1 MSKTESVKDIKYH
14 FKQKDI
20 GVFNTGNIDAI
31 TGLLYP
37 KCQVYGFTDGKFSLI
52 DVIYAVLKKI
62 GKSDIV
68 ICTWSAG
75 IKDSHNI
82 KWMLD
87 TNMINTLKI
96 ITDMSFPSRKKNY
109 SVAID
114 ELFGTENIR
123 MARVHAKF
131 VLLKNESWNIVIN
144 TSMNLNANKTVE
156 NFQIIDDVVLY
167 DFMNQ
172 YCNVHF
178 ENQLPGFVVPF
189 AQIQKSY
196 KTFVNSTME
205 NEKEWWK
212 F

>member
-1 MSKTESVKDIKYH
+1 MSKTKSVKDIKYH

-62 GKSDIV
+62 GKADIV

-82 KWMLD
+82 KWMLE
-87 TNMINTLKI
+87 TNMINTIKI

-167 DFMNQ
+167 DFMDQ

-178 ENQLPGFVVPF
+178 ENQLPGFIVPF

>member
-31 TGLLYP
+31 TSLLYP

-62 GKSDIV
+62 GRADVV

-82 KWMLD
+82 KWMLE
-87 TNMINTLKI
+87 TNMINTIKI

-167 DFMNQ
+167 DFMDQ

-189 AQIQKSY
+189 VQIQKSY

>member
-1 MSKTESVKDIKYH
+1 
-14 FKQKDI
+14 
-20 GVFNTGNIDAI
+20 
-31 TGLLYP
+31 
-37 KCQVYGFTDGKFSLI
+37 
-52 DVIYAVLKKI
+52 
-62 GKSDIV
+62 
-68 ICTWSAG
+68 
-75 IKDSHNI
+75 
-82 KWMLD
+82 
-87 TNMINTLKI
+87 
-96 ITDMSFPSRKKNY
+96 
-109 SVAID
+109 
-114 ELFGTENIR
+114 

-167 DFMNQ
+167 DFMDQ

>member
-1 MSKTESVKDIKYH
+1 MAKTESVKSMKYH
-14 FKQKDI
+14 FKQSDI
-20 GVFNTGNIDAI
+20 GVFNTGNIYNI
-31 TGLLYP
+31 TSLLYP
-37 KCQVYGFTDGKFSLI
+37 NCQVYGFTDGKFSLI
-52 DVIYAVLKKI
+52 DVIYAVLNKI
-62 GKSDIV
+62 GNADIV

-75 IKDSHNI
+75 IKDSYNI

-87 TNMINTLKI
+87 TNMINTIKI

-131 VLLKNESWNIVIN
+131 VLLKNANWNIVIN

-167 DFMNQ
+167 DFMNK
-172 YCNVHF
+172 YCSVHF
-178 ENQLPGFVVPF
+178 ENQAGGFVVPF

-196 KTFVNSTME
+196 KTFVNSQME
-205 NEKEWWK
+205 SEKEWWK

>member
-1 MSKTESVKDIKYH
+1 MDKTKSVKDIKYH

-62 GKSDIV
+62 GNSDIV

-82 KWMLD
+82 KWMLE
-87 TNMINTLKI
+87 TNMINTIKI

-131 VLLKNESWNIVIN
+131 VLLKNEHWNIVIN

-167 DFMNQ
+167 DFMDQ

-178 ENQLPGFVVPF
+178 ENQLAGFVVPF

-196 KTFVNSTME
+196 KTFVNSQME
-205 NEKEWWK
+205 SEKEWWK

>member
-1 MSKTESVKDIKYH
+1 MSKTDNLKDVKYH

-20 GVFNTGNIDAI
+20 GVFNTGNIDNI
-31 TGLLYP
+31 TKILYP
-37 KCQVYGFTDGKFSLI
+37 HCQVYGFTEGKFSLI

-62 GKSDIV
+62 VNADIV

-82 KWMLD
+82 KWMID
-87 TNMINTLKI
+87 TKMINTLKI

-109 SVAID
+109 AIALD

-131 VLLKNESWNIVIN
+131 VLLKNENWNIVIN

-156 NFQIIDDVVLY
+156 NFQIIDDIVLY
-167 DFMNQ
+167 DFMNK

-178 ENQLPGFVVPF
+178 ENQLPVFVVPY
-189 AQIQKSY
+189 AEIQKSY
-196 KTFVNSTME
+196 KTFVNSQME
-205 NEKEWWK
+205 SEKEWWK

>member
-1 MSKTESVKDIKYH
+1 MSKTENLKDVKYH

-20 GVFNTGNIDAI
+20 GVFNTGNIDNI
-31 TGLLYP
+31 TKILYP
-37 KCQVYGFTDGKFSLI
+37 HCQVYGFTDGKFSLI
-52 DVIYAVLKKI
+52 DVIYTVLKKI
-62 GKSDIV
+62 GNADIV

-82 KWMLD
+82 KWMID
-87 TNMINTLKI
+87 TKMINTLKI

-109 SVAID
+109 AIALD

-131 VLLKNESWNIVIN
+131 VLLKNENWNIVIN

-156 NFQIIDDVVLY
+156 NFQIIDDIVLY
-167 DFMNQ
+167 NFMNQ

-178 ENQLPGFVVPF
+178 ENQLPGFVVPY
-189 AQIQKSY
+189 AEIQKSY
-196 KTFVNSTME
+196 KTFVNSQME
-205 NEKEWWK
+205 SEKDWWK

>member
-1 MSKTESVKDIKYH
+1 MGKNDNIKDVKYH

-20 GVFNTGNIDAI
+20 GVFNTGNIDNI
-31 TGLLYP
+31 TKLIYP
-37 KCQVYGFTDGKFSLI
+37 NGQIYGFTDGKFSLI
-52 DVIYAVLKKI
+52 DVIFAVLKKI
-62 GKSDIV
+62 GNSDIT

-82 KWMLD
+82 KWMMD
-87 TNMINTLKI
+87 TKMINSLKI

-109 SVAID
+109 AIALD

-131 VLLKNESWNIVIN
+131 VLLKNKNWNIVIN

-156 NFQIIDDVVLY
+156 NFQIIDDLVLY
-167 DFMNQ
+167 NFMNQ

-178 ENQLPGFVVPF
+178 ENQMPGFVVPY

-196 KTFVNSTME
+196 KTFVNSQME
-205 NEKEWWK
+205 NDKEWWK

>member
-20 GVFNTGNIDAI
+20 GVFNIGNIDAI

-62 GKSDIV
+62 GKADIV

-82 KWMLD
+82 KWMLE
-87 TNMINTLKI
+87 TNMINTIKI

-167 DFMNQ
+167 DFMDQ

>member
-1 MSKTESVKDIKYH
+1 MDKTKSVKDIKYH

-31 TGLLYP
+31 TSLLYP

-62 GKSDIV
+62 GNSDIV

-82 KWMLD
+82 KWMLE
-87 TNMINTLKI
+87 TNMINTIKI

-131 VLLKNESWNIVIN
+131 VLLKNEHWNIVIN

-167 DFMNQ
+167 DFMDQ

-178 ENQLPGFVVPF
+178 ENQLAGFVVPF

-196 KTFVNSTME
+196 KTFVNSQME
-205 NEKEWWK
+205 SEKEWWK

>member
-62 GKSDIV
+62 GKADIV

-82 KWMLD
+82 KWMLE
-87 TNMINTLKI
+87 TNMINTIKI

-167 DFMNQ
+167 DFMDQ

>member
-1 MSKTESVKDIKYH
+1 MNNTENIKDIKYH
-14 FKQKDI
+14 FKETDI
-20 GVFNTGNIDAI
+20 GIFNTGNIDNI
-31 TGLLYP
+31 TAALYP
-37 KCQVYGFTDGKFSLI
+37 KCQIYGFTDGKFSLI

-62 GKSDIV
+62 GNADIV

-87 TNMINTLKI
+87 TNIINTLKI

-109 SVAID
+109 SIAID

-131 VLLKNESWNIVIN
+131 VLLKNEIWNIVIN

-156 NFQIIDDVVLY
+156 NFQIIDDIVLY
-167 DFMNQ
+167 NFMSK
-172 YCNVHF
+172 YCDVHF
-178 ENQLPGFVVPF
+178 ENQKPGFTVPF
-189 AQIQKSY
+189 SEIQRSY
-196 KTFVNSTME
+196 KTFVNSQLE
-205 NEKEWWK
+205 HEKEWWK

>member
-1 MSKTESVKDIKYH
+1 MGKTESVKDIKYH

-62 GKSDIV
+62 GKADIV

-82 KWMLD
+82 KWMLE
-87 TNMINTLKI
+87 TNMINTIKI

-167 DFMNQ
+167 NFMNQ
-172 YCNVHF
+172 YSNVHF
-178 ENQLPGFVVPF
+178 ENQSAGFVVPF

>member
-1 MSKTESVKDIKYH
+1 MDKTESVKDIKYH

-31 TGLLYP
+31 TSLLYP

-62 GKSDIV
+62 GNSDIV

-82 KWMLD
+82 KWMLE
-87 TNMINTLKI
+87 TNMINTIKI

-114 ELFGTENIR
+114 ELFGTKNIR

-131 VLLKNESWNIVIN
+131 VLLKNENWNIVIN

-178 ENQLPGFVVPF
+178 ENQSAGFVVPF

-196 KTFVNSTME
+196 KTFVNSQME
-205 NEKEWWK
+205 SEKEWWK

>member
-14 FKQKDI
+14 FKQKEI

-62 GKSDIV
+62 GKADIV

-82 KWMLD
+82 KWMLE
-87 TNMINTLKI
+87 TNMINTIKI

-167 DFMNQ
+167 DFMDQ

>member
-1 MSKTESVKDIKYH
+1 MDKTGSVKDIKYH

-31 TGLLYP
+31 TSLLYP

-62 GKSDIV
+62 GNSDIV

-82 KWMLD
+82 KWMLE
-87 TNMINTLKI
+87 TNMINTIKI

-131 VLLKNESWNIVIN
+131 VLLKNEHWNIVIN

-178 ENQLPGFVVPF
+178 ENQLAGFVVPF

-196 KTFVNSTME
+196 KTFVNSQME
-205 NEKEWWK
+205 SEKEWWK

>member
-1 MSKTESVKDIKYH
+1 MDKTESVKAIKYH
-14 FKQKDI
+14 FKEKDI
-20 GVFNTGNIDAI
+20 GVFNTGNIDTI
-31 TGLLYP
+31 TALMYP
-37 KCQVYGFTDGKFSLI
+37 KCQVFGFTDGKFSLI

-82 KWMLD
+82 KWMLE
-87 TNMINTLKI
+87 TNMINTIKI

-131 VLLKNESWNIVIN
+131 VLLKNEHWNIVIN

-156 NFQIIDDVVLY
+156 NFQIIDDLILY
-167 DFMNQ
+167 DFMNK
-172 YCNVHF
+172 YCDVHF
-178 ENQLPGFVVPF
+178 ENQSAGFVVPF

-196 KTFVNSTME
+196 KTFVNSQME
-205 NEKEWWK
+205 SEKEWWK

>member
-20 GVFNTGNIDAI
+20 GVFNTGNINAI
-31 TGLLYP
+31 TDSLYP
-37 KCQVYGFTDGKFSLI
+37 KCQIYGFTDGKFSLI

-62 GKSDIV
+62 GKADIV

-82 KWMLD
+82 KWMLE
-87 TNMINTLKI
+87 TNMINTIKI

-131 VLLKNESWNIVIN
+131 VLLKNKSWNIVIN

-167 DFMNQ
+167 DFMDQ
-172 YCNVHF
+172 YCNIHF